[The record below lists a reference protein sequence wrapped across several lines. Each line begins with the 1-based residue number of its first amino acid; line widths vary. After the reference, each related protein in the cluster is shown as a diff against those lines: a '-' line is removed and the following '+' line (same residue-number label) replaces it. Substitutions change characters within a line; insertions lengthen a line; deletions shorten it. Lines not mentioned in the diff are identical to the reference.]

1 MKHIGFNKPYLTG
14 SELTYIQEAVLSGKI
29 SGDGL
34 FTRKCHQFFEE
45 NYAFKKVLLTTS
57 CTDALELAAL
67 LLRIEPGDEVILP
80 SFTFVSTANAFALR
94 GATLKFVDS
103 RQDHPG
109 IDESKIEEVISPKT
123 KAIVPVHY
131 AGVASDMDLIN
142 QLAQDRNLFVVEDA
156 AQAID
161 AYYVGKEGKKP
172 LGSLGDLGCFSFHE
186 TKNIMAGEGG
196 MISLNK
202 EAYFGRAEILREK
215 GTNRSAFFRGEVDK
229 YNWVDIGSSFLPSD
243 IVAAFLFA
251 QLENIREIQ
260 NRRIDLWN
268 SYYKRMEHLEQAG
281 HLKRP
286 VVPDFATQNGHMFYL
301 VCKDLGERT
310 RLIDHLKSK
319 SINSVFHYISLHHA
333 PYFKENHDGRPLTES
348 DRFTDCLV
356 RLPLFFELETDQVH
370 YICDQI
376 EAFYT
381 G

>member
-1 MKHIGFNKPYLTG
+1 
-14 SELTYIQEAVLSGKI
+14 
-29 SGDGL
+29 
-34 FTRKCHQFFEE
+34 
-45 NYAFKKVLLTTS
+45 
-57 CTDALELAAL
+57 
-67 LLRIEPGDEVILP
+67 
-80 SFTFVSTANAFALR
+80 
-94 GATLKFVDS
+94 
-103 RQDHPG
+103 
-109 IDESKIEEVISPKT
+109 
-123 KAIVPVHY
+123 
-131 AGVASDMDLIN
+131 
-142 QLAQDRNLFVVEDA
+142 
-156 AQAID
+156 
-161 AYYVGKEGKKP
+161 
-172 LGSLGDLGCFSFHE
+172 
-186 TKNIMAGEGG
+186 
-196 MISLNK
+196 
-202 EAYFGRAEILREK
+202 
-215 GTNRSAFFRGEVDK
+215 
-229 YNWVDIGSSFLPSD
+229 
-243 IVAAFLFA
+243 VAAFLFA

-376 EAFYT
+376 EAFYK